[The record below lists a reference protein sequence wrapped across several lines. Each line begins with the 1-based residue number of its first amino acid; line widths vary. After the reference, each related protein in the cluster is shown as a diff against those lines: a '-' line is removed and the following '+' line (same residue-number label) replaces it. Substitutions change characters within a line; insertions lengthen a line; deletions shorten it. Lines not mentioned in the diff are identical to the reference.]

1 MVGDVFTSCRYE
13 RTVYKIGVLYTV
25 YIKFRSDDIY
35 TLILTLFQI
44 ISMICSNLTNLKTG
58 RDQAWLF
65 QLGFH
70 ISKIQAKTLTIVMGK
85 HQVIDGW
92 LHPILLVL
100 RATSRICYRALSRLR
115 RLV

>member
-1 MVGDVFTSCRYE
+1 M
-13 RTVYKIGVLYTV
+13 

-44 ISMICSNLTNLKTG
+44 ISMICSNLKTG
-58 RDQAWLF
+58 GDQAWLF

-100 RATSRICYRALSRLR
+100 RATSRVCYRALSR
-115 RLV
+115 